1 VNRALRRVSIAVL
14 FMFVLLLANVN
25 YLQAFEADSLA
36 SKPGNSRAFDAQY
49 QYQRGEI
56 ETADGTVLA
65 RSKYVGGT
73 YKYQR
78 QYPQGAEYAPVTGYD
93 SLYGASGIESGEN
106 SYLVGN
112 SSKLAVR
119 NVIDMI
125 TGKPKKGATVQLTI
139 DSKAQTAAWNA
150 LKSSGKAGA
159 VVALNPQTGAILA
172 MSSYP
177 SYDPNQLAVLSGDQ
191 LNTND
196 KNLLHDPSQPLLNRA
211 ISATYPPGSTFK
223 IVTSST
229 LFAQGKENQNSLV
242 SAPTSL
248 KLPQSSVSLINN
260 DGEVCGNLGN
270 GKATIITA
278 FTESCNTAFANIGM
292 QVGSAA
298 LKSMAERYG
307 MNATSPTLNQELST
321 QVAKSNFPLEPAQS
335 FTAMSAIGQ
344 KDDTVTPLQEAM
356 FAATIANNGTL
367 MRPYLVQQVQA
378 ADLSDVYTASPQAQ
392 STPVSANVAGEI
404 KQMMLSVVSS
414 PDGTAHQFA
423 NAIPGVQIAGKT
435 GTAQNGINNSGLN
448 DAVFTCFASSGNRSM
463 AVGVIIQGGGYGAAA
478 AAPIAVDVL
487 KSYLENG

>member
-1 VNRALRRVSIAVL
+1 LNRALRRISIAVL

-25 YLQAFEADSLA
+25 YLQAFESGSLT
-36 SKPGNSRAFDAQY
+36 SKPGNARAFAAQY
-49 QYQRGEI
+49 QYQRGQI
-56 ETADGTVLA
+56 ETADGTVIA
-65 RSKYVGGT
+65 KSKYVGGT

-78 QYPQGAEYAPVTGYD
+78 QYPAGEVYAPVTGYD
-93 SLYGASGIESGEN
+93 SLYGASGVEAGEN

-125 TGKPKKGATVQLTI
+125 TGKPRKGATVQLTI
-139 DSKAQTAAWNA
+139 DSKAQAAAWNA
-150 LKSSGKAGA
+150 LRSSGKSGA

-177 SYDPNQLAVLSGDQ
+177 SYDPNQLSVLSGSQ
-191 LNTND
+191 LNAND
-196 KNLLHDPSQPLLNRA
+196 KRLLSDPKQPLLNRA

-229 LFAQGKENQNSLV
+229 LFAQGKGNPNSVV

-248 KLPQSSVSLINN
+248 KLPQSNVNLINN
-260 DGEVCGNLGN
+260 NGEVCGTMGN

-278 FTESCNTAFANIGM
+278 FTESCNTAFANMGM
-292 QVGSAA
+292 QLGSAA
-298 LKSMAERYG
+298 LKDMAEQFG
-307 MNATSPTLNQELST
+307 MNGTNPTLAQQLNT
-321 QVAKSNFPLEPAQS
+321 QIAKSNFPLEPAQS

-356 FAATIANNGTL
+356 FAAAIANNGTL

-378 ADLSDVYTASPQAQ
+378 ADLSDVYTASPQAE
-392 STPVSANVAGEI
+392 STPVNATVAGQVR
-404 KQMMLSVVSS
+404 QMMLSVVSS

-487 KSYLENG
+487 KAYLENG